1 MSQKPLLIVE
11 SPTKIK
17 TIQKYLGND
26 FEVISCVGHVKDL
39 PSNELG
45 IDIENDFE
53 IKLTPLP
60 NKKKF
65 LTDLRKKSKSAERV
79 IIATDPDREGEAI
92 AAHLASEIP
101 EEKLERVQFTE
112 ITKAGVAEGMKNV
125 REIDQDLVDAQT
137 ARRVIDRLVGYKVS
151 PVLWATLQS
160 NMKFVT
166 TTLSA
171 GRVQSAAVKIIVDR
185 DRLRVKFQRSTYFD
199 LKATINKEGDS
210 SSFNATLI
218 RVDGVKIAS
227 SNDFDSESGVLKNKK
242 VLSLTESQAD
252 ALVKELDSSTWT
264 VTKIEEKP
272 RTSNPKPPFTTS
284 TLQQEAARKLRS
296 SARQTMSTAQQL
308 YENGFISYMRTDS
321 TNLSEE
327 AIAGARQVIQ
337 DLYGDDYLP
346 GKAIRYATKVKNAQE
361 AHEAIRPANR
371 VFKSV
376 DDVQKALGGDAGK
389 LYDLIWKR
397 TVASQMTPAKL
408 KQTSVT
414 IQNQKTEFRANGQ
427 VILFPGYMRVYVEGQ
442 DNPDQDLANKERILP
457 NLSKNE
463 NLNCSSLESESHST
477 KPPARYTEASLV
489 KALEEN
495 GIGRPSTFASIMGTI
510 VRRAYVE
517 RSSGKLSPTFLG
529 LAVTQLLE
537 NHYTNLVSKE
547 FTAKMEDGLDEISRG
562 ELDALPFM
570 TNFYRGGGRF
580 TGLEK
585 MLDEKVDIP
594 AACTIT
600 LPEEIA
606 ETTEGRIGRFGPY
619 LRRGDDTRAIPEKIY
634 FGDLTL
640 EIIEDIFKE
649 QVKEDEPLG
658 NDPESGEN
666 IIIKK
671 GPYGHYVQLGESTT
685 RKSIPK
691 TYPLDDVDL
700 AYALKLLAL
709 PRTVGTHPESG
720 DPIMADYGR
729 FGPYIKCG
737 KQNASLKGSETP
749 LDVTVEKSVELLA
762 NRNKKSADLRTVGD
776 HPETGETLVVKDGR
790 FGPYISDGKIN
801 ASLKGDLTPENITLD
816 QAVELINQRRLNP
829 PKKRK
834 RKAAKKK
841 KK

>member
-1 MSQKPLLIVE
+1 ME

-45 IDIENDFE
+45 IDIDNNFE

-60 NKKKF
+60 DKKKF
-65 LTDLRKKSKSAERV
+65 ISDLRKKALKADRV
-79 IIATDPDREGEAI
+79 LIATDPDREGEAI
-92 AAHLASEIP
+92 AAHLASEVP
-101 EEKLERVQFTE
+101 EEKIQRVQFTE
-112 ITKAGVAEGMKNV
+112 ITKAGVNEGMNNV
-125 REIDQDLVDAQT
+125 RKIDQDMVDAQT

-185 DRLRVKFQRSTYFD
+185 DRLRAQFLSTNYFD
-199 LKATINKEGDS
+199 LKAILNKSGDKN
-210 SSFNATLI
+210 SFNATLI
-218 RVDGVKIAS
+218 RVDGAKIAS
-227 SNDFDSESGVLKNKK
+227 SNDFNSETGKLVNNDVL
-242 VLSLTESQAD
+242 LLTESQAD
-252 ALVKELDSSTWT
+252 ALVKELESGDWT

-272 RTSNPKPPFTTS
+272 RTSKPKPPFTTS
-284 TLQQEAARKLRS
+284 TLQQEASRKLRS
-296 SARQTMSTAQQL
+296 SARQTMSTAQKL
-308 YENGFISYMRTDS
+308 YENGFITYMRTDS

-346 GKAIRYATKVKNAQE
+346 GKAIRYASKVKNAQE

-371 VFKSV
+371 VFNTMK
-376 DDVQKALGGDAGK
+376 DVQSVLGNEAAK
-389 LYDLIWKR
+389 IFDLIWKR
-397 TVASQMTPAKL
+397 TVASQMMPAKL
-408 KQTSVT
+408 KQTAIT

-427 VILFPGYMRVYVEGQ
+427 VILFPGYMRVYVEGS
-442 DNPDQDLANKERILP
+442 DNPEQDLANKERILP
-457 NLSKNE
+457 AMEKGESLT
-463 NLNCSSLESESHST
+463 CSDLHSETHTT

-489 KALEEN
+489 KTLEEN

-510 VRRAYVE
+510 VRRGYVD
-517 RSSGKLSPTFLG
+517 RTSGKLSPTFLG

-537 NHYTNLVSKE
+537 NHFSNLVNKE

-562 ELDALPFM
+562 ELESLPFM
-570 TNFYRGGGRF
+570 KNFYHGGGPF
-580 TGLEK
+580 IGLEK
-585 MLDEKVDIP
+585 MLNEKVDIP
-594 AACTIT
+594 AACTIA

-606 ETTEGRIGRFGPY
+606 ESTEGRIGRFGPY
-619 LRRGDDTRAIPEKIY
+619 LRRGDDTRSIPNNTY

-640 EIIEDIFKE
+640 DIIENLFNEEI
-649 QVKEDEPLG
+649 KEDEPLG
-658 NDPESGEN
+658 NDPESGES

-671 GPYGHYVQLGESTT
+671 GPYGHYVQLGESKT

-691 TYPLDDVDL
+691 TYPLDEVDL

-709 PRTVGTHPESG
+709 PRTVGVHPETSE
-720 DPIMADYGR
+720 PITADYGR
-729 FGPYIKCG
+729 FGPYIRCG
-737 KQNASLKGSETP
+737 KQNASLRGMETP
-749 LDVTVEKSVELLA
+749 LDITVEKSVELLA
-762 NRNKKSADLRTVGD
+762 NRNKRSADLRTIGD
-776 HPETGETLVVKDGR
+776 HPETGESLVVKDGR

-801 ASLKGDLTPENITLD
+801 ASLKGDLTPESVTLA
-816 QAVELINQRRLNP
+816 QATELINQRRLNP

-834 RKAAKKK
+834 RKTTKKK
-841 KK
+841 K

>member
-199 LKATINKEGDS
+199 LKATLNKEGDS

-227 SNDFDSESGVLKNKK
+227 SNDFDSESGLLKNKK

-762 NRNKKSADLRTVGD
+762 NRNKKSADLRTIGD